1 MTRLE
6 AFQMQYEDI
15 YLYLFIVITIYLG
28 IFTCHLIIKAVKTEE
43 EGRNYLYGIALFSG
57 FYMISR
63 IFLNIDLWLWG
74 QTNTLDPLYQWGSF
88 FALLGFFA
96 FMFAVEKYVYQRL
109 KFIPSIFILAS
120 AALVLIFPR
129 YDSINLITYWA
140 LIASAFALLI
150 PFLYLKVGLNSMGEV
165 RSKSLF
171 LAFAIIVFVIGK
183 GLNFAIFINA
193 LPILRIIVPSIM
205 LCGLILFHIGIVR

>member
-1 MTRLE
+1 
-6 AFQMQYEDI
+6 MQYEDI
-15 YLYLFIVITIYLG
+15 YLYLFIVITAYLG
-28 IFTCHLIIKAVKTEE
+28 LFTCHLIIKAAKAEG
-43 EGRNYLYGIALFSG
+43 EGRNYFSGIALFSG

-63 IFLNIDLWLWG
+63 IFLNIDLWLYG
-74 QTNTLDPLYQWGSF
+74 ATNYNDPLYQWGSF

-109 KFIPSIFILAS
+109 KFIPSIFILIS
-120 AALVLIFPR
+120 AALVLIFPK
-129 YDSINLITYWA
+129 YNTINMISYWA

-150 PFLYLKVGLNSMGEV
+150 PFLYLNVGLKSTGEV

-171 LAFAIIVFVIGK
+171 LAFAIIIFVIGK

-193 LPILRIIVPSIM
+193 LPLLRIIVPTIM
-205 LCGLILFHIGIVR
+205 LCGLILFHIGLVR